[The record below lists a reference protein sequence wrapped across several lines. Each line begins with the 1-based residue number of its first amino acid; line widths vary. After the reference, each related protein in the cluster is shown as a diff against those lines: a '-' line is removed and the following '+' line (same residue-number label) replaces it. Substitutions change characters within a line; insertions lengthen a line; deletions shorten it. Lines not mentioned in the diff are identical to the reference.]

1 MIGIF
6 TAISMKEP
14 NDYQSS
20 PSVLKLTSVDNTFDQ
35 SLVLVLFDA
44 EAALSPGNRKRV
56 INQPT
61 RNQQLPDILLMDV
74 MAANVSGIEG
84 CIRVQH
90 TSLFDALPQISTP
103 NPSNL

>member
-1 MIGIF
+1 M
-6 TAISMKEP
+6 EP
-14 NDYQSS
+14 NDRQSS
-20 PSVLKLTSVDNTFDQ
+20 PSVLRLTSVDNTFDH
-35 SLVLVLFDA
+35 SLVLDLFD
-44 EAALSPGNRKRV
+44 EEDDVSPGDRKRV

-61 RNQQLPDILLMDV
+61 RNQQLPDVLLMDV
-74 MAANVSGIEG
+74 MAANVSGIEV